1 VEIPVGIKGNI
12 MADIHIGKI
21 TKTGATH
28 GMAEVYYH
36 IPIASPKAGIIPTPA
51 SSLSGL
57 LQAEIDA
64 LVNGSLVEIPVSIQ
78 VLTTQSQTEVV
89 NNIKTDWQN
98 KKTSYNQEYA
108 FEYKFWGQTLNVT
121 I

>member
-1 VEIPVGIKGNI
+1 MEISVGVKGNT

-36 IPIASPKAGIIPTPA
+36 IPITNPKPGVIPTPA
-51 SSLSGL
+51 SALSGL
-57 LQAEIDA
+57 SQAEIDA
-64 LVNGSLVEIPVSIQ
+64 LANGSLVETPISILA
-78 VLTTQSQTEVV
+78 LTTQAQAEVV
-89 NNIKTDWQN
+89 NNLRADWQN

-108 FEYKFWGQTLNVT
+108 FEYKYYGQTLNAT